1 MTFLEKILLEK
12 HKEVSLLRKKFTI
25 SDLERQ
31 KYFREETR
39 SLSEYITKSGKSG
52 IIAEFKRMS
61 PSKGII
67 NAEADI
73 AKVTTGYSDKGASG
87 LSVLTDR
94 VFFGGSCHDL
104 TLTRELSNIPILR
117 KDFIIDEFQVIESKA
132 VGADAI
138 LLIAAALDN
147 RKVSELSALARSLKM
162 EVLLE
167 IHSATELEAADASTD
182 IVGVNNRDLKTF
194 KVDINVS
201 QDLIKRIP
209 GHFIRISESG
219 ISDPETVGQLRKE
232 GFDGF
237 LIGERFMAE
246 LDPVSAFDRFVKQ
259 IP

>member
-1 MTFLEKILLEK
+1 
-12 HKEVSLLRKKFTI
+12 
-25 SDLERQ
+25 
-31 KYFREETR
+31 
-39 SLSEYITKSGKSG
+39 
-52 IIAEFKRMS
+52 
-61 PSKGII
+61 
-67 NAEADI
+67 
-73 AKVTTGYSDKGASG
+73 
-87 LSVLTDR
+87 
-94 VFFGGSCHDL
+94 
-104 TLTRELSNIPILR
+104 
-117 KDFIIDEFQVIESKA
+117 
-132 VGADAI
+132 
-138 LLIAAALDN
+138 
-147 RKVSELSALARSLKM
+147 M